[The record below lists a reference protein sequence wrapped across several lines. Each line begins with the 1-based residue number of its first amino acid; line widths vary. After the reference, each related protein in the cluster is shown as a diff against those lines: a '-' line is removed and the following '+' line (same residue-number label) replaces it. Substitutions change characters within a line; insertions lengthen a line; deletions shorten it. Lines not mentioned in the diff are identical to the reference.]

1 MKLSPS
7 SLSSDGGAVTS
18 GDGFED
24 GGDDE
29 GVASDC
35 FGASTSGS
43 LDGTG
48 ASTSGSESGDGAGLD
63 LNTGE

>member
-1 MKLSPS
+1 MKLSPP

-24 GGDDE
+24 GVGDE
-29 GVASDC
+29 GVAADC
-35 FGASTSGS
+35 SGASTSGS

-48 ASTSGSESGDGAGLD
+48 ASTSGSETGA
-63 LNTGE
+63 EE